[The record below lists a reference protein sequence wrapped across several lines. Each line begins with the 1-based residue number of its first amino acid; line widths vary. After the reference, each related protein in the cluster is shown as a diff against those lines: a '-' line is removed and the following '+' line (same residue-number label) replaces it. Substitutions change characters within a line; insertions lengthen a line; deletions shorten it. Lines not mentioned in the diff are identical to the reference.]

1 MRIHELLEQPLADYM
16 QQLSENFSLDE
27 VSWYRYK
34 PTAKPQLKRAMQ
46 VARKTTSRIKKTGGK
61 VKSIAKRAGR
71 TATQAAAA
79 NALKQQA
86 AQKQKQTHQATQ
98 AATAYQ
104 PIKYPKQM
112 VMPKKQHVA
121 AQPQPVQQPKP
132 TPIPPSMSTEL
143 NGVKGIANL
152 GAQGYMM
159 APNDKRGTPPWELF
173 ND

>member
-1 MRIHELLEQPLADYM
+1 MRIHELLDQPLTDYM

-34 PTAKPQLKRAMQ
+34 PTVKPQLKRAMQ

-71 TATQAAAA
+71 SATKAAAAA
-79 NALKQQA
+79 NAMKQQA
-86 AQKQKQTHQATQ
+86 AQKQKQTAQASQ

-121 AQPQPVQQPKP
+121 QTQPVQQPKP
-132 TPIPPSMSTEL
+132 APIPPSMSTEL

-152 GAQGYMM
+152 GAHGYMM
-159 APNDKRGTPPWELF
+159 APKDKRGIAPWDID
-173 ND
+173 NS

>member
-1 MRIHELLEQPLADYM
+1 MRIHELLEQSFTDYI
-16 QQLSENFSLDE
+16 QQLSEEFSLGE

-34 PTAKPQLKRAMQ
+34 STPKPQLKRAMQ
-46 VARKTTSRIKKTGGK
+46 MARKTTSRIKKTGGK

-71 TATQAAAA
+71 SAAKTAAA
-79 NALKQQA
+79 NAMKQQA
-86 AQKQKQTHQATQ
+86 AQKQKQTQQATQ
-98 AATAYQ
+98 AAKAYQ

-112 VMPKKQHVA
+112 VLPRKQHV

-132 TPIPPSMSTEL
+132 APIPPSMSTEL

-159 APNDKRGTPPWELF
+159 APKDKRDTPPWELF

>member
-1 MRIHELLEQPLADYM
+1 MRIHELLDQPLTDYM

-34 PTAKPQLKRAMQ
+34 PTVKPQLKRAMQ

-71 TATQAAAA
+71 SATKAAAAAA
-79 NALKQQA
+79 NAMKQQA
-86 AQKQKQTHQATQ
+86 AQKQKQTAQASQ

-112 VMPKKQHVA
+112 VMPKKQHGHKLNLFSSPNLHLFHPA
-121 AQPQPVQQPKP
+121 CPQNSMVSKALP
-132 TPIPPSMSTEL
+132 T
-143 NGVKGIANL
+143 
-152 GAQGYMM
+152 
-159 APNDKRGTPPWELF
+159 WERMVT
-173 ND
+173 